1 MPFFCGL
8 FEFVESATAALYE
21 RDCGKGAKGC
31 GRRKHKKEKAP
42 QRPFHPAHSPTA
54 CYNYTVRNLN
64 LRQERKVLRSPQTQI
79 CNMHGDCI
87 VRVRDSAK
95 QASSRHAAAALSRM
109 AVVVVAV
116 YIAAQMAADIASL
129 KIGVVAGLAVDMG
142 TFVYPVTFTLRDLVH
157 KTLGK
162 RNAQV
167 LIVAAAVINL
177 GMVLYLMWSASVPS
191 DPDSF
196 GGAEFSAIFAPLWRI
211 VCASIAAELVSELVD
226 TEIYHL
232 FVSRVTTRF
241 QWLRVLV
248 SNSVSV
254 PVDNLIFV
262 LIAFSPFAFLGA
274 QFVDSWT
281 VAWEIFVFNLA
292 VKYGVTVVSMPLIY
306 LTPDRDW
313 TG

>member
-1 MPFFCGL
+1 MSDRASPKQRRL
-8 FEFVESATAALYE
+8 H
-21 RDCGKGAKGC
+21 RGA
-31 GRRKHKKEKAP
+31 
-42 QRPFHPAHSPTA
+42 S
-54 CYNYTVRNLN
+54 
-64 LRQERKVLRSPQTQI
+64 
-79 CNMHGDCI
+79 
-87 VRVRDSAK
+87 
-95 QASSRHAAAALSRM
+95 ALSKV
-109 AVVVVAV
+109 AVVVVAA
-116 YIAAQMAADIASL
+116 YIAAQMMADIASL

-177 GMVLYLMWSASVPS
+177 GMALYLMWSASVPS
-191 DPDSF
+191 DPESF

-211 VCASIAAELVSELVD
+211 VCASIIAELVSELVD

-232 FVSRVTTRF
+232 FVSRVTTRY

-254 PVDNLIFV
+254 PVDNLLFV

-274 QFVDSWT
+274 QLVDSWA
-281 VAWEIFVFNLA
+281 VAMEIFLFNLL
-292 VKYGVTVVSMPLIY
+292 VKYGVTLVSMPLIY

-313 TG
+313 AREADD